1 MINKTTMIKIVR
13 TDSGNQP
20 FVELVKLLDADLA
33 KRDGNDHAF
42 YTQFNKIDKIKHVV
56 LAYENDKP
64 VGCGAIKEFSPMAME
79 VKRMYTS
86 PECRGKGVASKVLA
100 ELEKWAKEMNYEK
113 CILETGT
120 NNWNAIELYKKNGYG
135 LIPNYG
141 PYAGV
146 EISVCFEKKI

>member
-1 MINKTTMIKIVR
+1 MIKIVR